1 MHKYPYV
8 FPIVGG
14 RKLEHLKGN
23 IEALRIELT
32 DEEVYEIENAA
43 PFDSGFP
50 MNMLFGF
57 HDPSFKYSSRM
68 TSSDIN
74 LLKAAF
80 HLDTPE
86 KERAIRPH
94 AAE

>member
-8 FPIVGG
+8 YPIVGG

-23 IEALRIELT
+23 IEALKIELT
-32 DEEVYEIENAA
+32 DEQIYEIENAA

-57 HDPSFKYSSRM
+57 HNLEFKYSSRM

-80 HLDTPE
+80 HLDTPD
-86 KERAIRPH
+86 KPRGLRPH
-94 AAE
+94 AK